1 MKYSLLFFSTFVIS
15 IVSFSQETFPTNGA
29 PDKRHTYYA
38 FTHAKLFS
46 DYQTVVDNATLLI
59 KDGIIVD
66 AGASV
71 IIPKEAVVYDLKGKY
86 IYPSLID
93 AYTTY
98 GMPEIK
104 KNTRAGRSTQ
114 MENNLKGAYGWN
126 QAIRPEIE
134 ADRLFVVDSKVAEEF
149 LKLGFGTVM
158 TFNRDGI
165 ARGSSV
171 VVTLADKNENNVI
184 IKEKGAAMYS
194 FLKGTSTQDYP
205 GSLMGA
211 IALLRQTYCDALWY
225 KQTNATKQDK
235 EYNIS
240 LDAWN
245 RIQSLPQIFEV
256 NDKLSVFR
264 ADKIG
269 DEFKMQYI
277 IKGSGDEY
285 QRIDDIKL
293 TNAKFI
299 LPLNFPGALD
309 VEDPYDADMV
319 SYAELKNWEMAPLN
333 PLAFEKNFISFALT
347 TDGLKDKKE
356 FWKNLR
362 KAVEYGL
369 SEKAALKALTVTPAE
384 MLGIQEKVGALRK
397 GMLANF
403 IITSGSLFQ
412 DKSNIYE
419 NWVQGKQYIFKDINI
434 ADIRGKYSLQ
444 VGENKY
450 NMTVSGEVEKPQV
463 EKTTDGKRRCPSA
476 SPELRPATSST
487 AAQLSI

>member
-59 KDGIIVD
+59 KDGIVVD

-205 GSLMGA
+205 NSLMGS
-211 IALLRQTYCDALWY
+211 IALLRQTYYDALWY
-225 KQTNATKQDK
+225 KQTNAIKQDK

-245 RIQSLPQIFEV
+245 
-256 NDKLSVFR
+256 
-264 ADKIG
+264 
-269 DEFKMQYI
+269 
-277 IKGSGDEY
+277 
-285 QRIDDIKL
+285 
-293 TNAKFI
+293 
-299 LPLNFPGALD
+299 
-309 VEDPYDADMV
+309 
-319 SYAELKNWEMAPLN
+319 
-333 PLAFEKNFISFALT
+333 
-347 TDGLKDKKE
+347 
-356 FWKNLR
+356 
-362 KAVEYGL
+362 
-369 SEKAALKALTVTPAE
+369 
-384 MLGIQEKVGALRK
+384 
-397 GMLANF
+397 
-403 IITSGSLFQ
+403 
-412 DKSNIYE
+412 
-419 NWVQGKQYIFKDINI
+419 
-434 ADIRGKYSLQ
+434 
-444 VGENKY
+444 
-450 NMTVSGEVEKPQV
+450 
-463 EKTTDGKRRCPSA
+463 
-476 SPELRPATSST
+476 
-487 AAQLSI
+487 